1 MKPIMPNWKNLKEL
15 IRENKKRKRNEKI
28 TGK

>member
-1 MKPIMPNWKNLKEL
+1 MKPIIPNWKNLKEL
-15 IRENKKRKRNEKI
+15 KRENKRENENEKI

>member
-15 IRENKKRKRNEKI
+15 KKKIKRENENEKI